1 MLAKDFE
8 RLATGCG
15 ALTAFAGSHEA
26 VLAAQRENMP
36 ERSHRFFDAMVSHGW
51 LVGYRYPDI
60 VEAVLL
66 AMSRRREAAGPVARG
81 WEAFLMD
88 EETVRGVGCDLVQ
101 HMERWG
107 KEVNLV
113 SLVPQHL

>member
-1 MLAKDFE
+1 
-8 RLATGCG
+8 CG

-26 VLAAQRENMP
+26 VLAAHRENMP
-36 ERSHRFFDAMVSHGW
+36 ERSRRFFDAMVSQGW
-51 LVGYRYPDI
+51 LVGYRDPDT

-66 AMSRRREAAGPVARG
+66 AMSQRRKTAGPVARG
-81 WEAFLMD
+81 WEAFLKD
-88 EETVRGVGCDLVQ
+88 EETLRGLGCDLVQ